1 MAKVNARIIEEARRR
16 ASTQRFTLADYCFDK
31 QLAFINDPLR
41 FKTAVCSRRA
51 GKTVSCAAD
60 LVHTATHF
68 EGDVAYITLNRIT
81 AKKIIWRELLSIIK
95 KYKIT
100 AKVDNAELSITIP
113 FGDRE
118 NVIYVSGA
126 KDESEIEKFRGM
138 KFRKVYIDE
147 CQSFRSY
154 IKALVEDIIEPA
166 LTDYNGS
173 LILIGTPGPVP
184 GGYFYDASQS
194 KGWGKHHWTM
204 ADNPFI
210 KKQSGRDPI
219 DIIKELAERR
229 GLTIS
234 DPSIQREYFGQ
245 WIRDENSRVYKF
257 NPDKNIIHLLPDN
270 LEYIFGIDIGYNDAD
285 AIAVL
290 GYNYETKCVYLIEEI
305 ITPKQDITSL
315 VGQIKIL
322 RDKFNPIKMVMDA
335 GALGKKIQEEI
346 LSRHSLPL
354 EAAEKQRKH
363 EFIALLNGDLGAS
376 MFKALP
382 NTRFEE
388 DSMKVTWDYDDPQKP
403 RISDAVHTDI
413 GDAVL
418 YAWRAARHYLAEARV
433 VPQARTAEE
442 QVDAFW
448 AAQEELLER
457 KHSDIDDIRGSQED
471 ADSLFED

>member
-1 MAKVNARIIEEARRR
+1 MSQKILEELKRRT
-16 ASTQRFTLADYCFDK
+16 APKFTLSEYCFDK
-31 QLAFINDPLR
+31 QLTFITDPNR

-51 GKTVSCAAD
+51 GKTISCAAD
-60 LVHTATHF
+60 LMHTVLTQA
-68 EGDVAYITLNRIT
+68 GDVAYITLNRVT
-81 AKKIIWRELLSIIK
+81 AKKIIWRELLALIK
-95 KYKIT
+95 TYKIT
-100 AKVDNAELSITIP
+100 AKVDNAELSISVP

-118 NVIYVSGA
+118 NIIYVSGA
-126 KDESEIEKFRGM
+126 KDETEIEKFRGM

-147 CQSFRSY
+147 CQSFRKY
-154 IKALVEDIIEPA
+154 IQALVEDIIEPA

-184 GGYFYDASQS
+184 AGYFYEASQNRN
-194 KGWGKHHWTM
+194 WGQHHWTM
-204 ADNPFI
+204 SDNPWI
-210 KKQSGRDPI
+210 EKQSGRKPI

-257 NPDKNIIHLLPDN
+257 NPDKNICHLLPDK
-270 LEYIFGIDIGYNDAD
+270 LEYIFGIDIGFIDSD

-290 GYNYETKCVYLIEEI
+290 GYNWDSKTVYLVEEI

-315 VGQIKIL
+315 VGQIKVL
-322 RDKFNPIKMVMDA
+322 REKYKPIKMVMDA

-346 LSRHSLPL
+346 LSRHALPL
-354 EAAEKQRKH
+354 EAAEKTRKH
-363 EFIALLNGDLGAS
+363 EFIALLNGDLQAS

-388 DSMKVTWDYDDPQKP
+388 DSMKVTWDYDDPQRP

-418 YAWRAARHYLAEARV
+418 YAWREARHYLWEAQV
-433 VPQARTAEE
+433 VGPAPGTDAYME
-442 QVDAFW
+442 QYWDGIASQMER
-448 AAQEELLER
+448 ASTSEDSLIASQEEM
-457 KHSDIDDIRGSQED
+457 
-471 ADSLFED
+471 DSIIGDFGEF